1 MRKIQYSALGILI
14 ASTLTACHSKRNPNE
29 IIVKKPVIVQPR
41 KTIKMGDYEQTRKVE
56 WLGTTYTIAV
66 RFSADTSLPTASDGN
81 QKYFDNQVQL
91 RILRKDDSEFF
102 NRTFTKADFE
112 SCLDES
118 FRKNGALLGIV
129 FNRTEDD
136 NLYFAASVGSPDK
149 SSDEYVPLV
158 LRLSKTGKVTIS
170 KDNQLDTSSD
180 VAPEK
185 TPDDDDSV

>member
-1 MRKIQYSALGILI
+1 MRKIQYLALGILI

-56 WLGTTYTIAV
+56 WLGATYTIAV

-91 RILRKDDSEFF
+91 RILRKDDSEF
-102 NRTFTKADFE
+102 
-112 SCLDES
+112 
-118 FRKNGALLGIV
+118 

>member
-1 MRKIQYSALGILI
+1 MSRHAKWNGW
-14 ASTLTACHSKRNPNE
+14 E
-29 IIVKKPVIVQPR
+29 PR
-41 KTIKMGDYEQTRKVE
+41 T
-56 WLGTTYTIAV
+56 
-66 RFSADTSLPTASDGN
+66 
-81 QKYFDNQVQL
+81 QL
-91 RILRKDDSEFF
+91 LFGFPRTHRYRQLQISRKDDSEFF